1 MQRHGLHR
9 HRVAGSIILMLS
21 SLVAPI
27 GAQQS
32 ASSGQWLA
40 VSDAIGRPGS
50 LQPDGV
56 MKYSF
61 PRSDLTVVVAGV
73 TVKPALALGSWV
85 AFRRLSSN
93 MAMVMGDLVL
103 TQDEVAPVMQALQA
117 GGIQQT
123 ALHNH
128 LLNESPRVMYMHVA
142 AHGDATR
149 IARAI
154 HDALARSHTPL
165 GTPAAAAPATNTLD
179 TATIAR
185 VLGRAGKLSGAVYQI
200 AVPRTERI
208 MEDGHEVPPS
218 MGVATSINFQP
229 TDGNRAA
236 ISGDFVL
243 RENEVNPVIRALLAH
258 GIQPVAIHSHMLG
271 EQPRLYFMH
280 YWANDDVMK
289 LATGLRAAL
298 DLTASKKGG

>member
-1 MQRHGLHR
+1 
-9 HRVAGSIILMLS
+9 V
-21 SLVAPI
+21 
-27 GAQQS
+27 
-32 ASSGQWLA
+32 A

-73 TVKPALALGSWV
+73 TLKPALALGSWV
-85 AFRRLSSN
+85 AFRRLSPN

-103 TQDEVAPVMQALQA
+103 TEDEVAPVMQALQT
-117 GGIQQT
+117 GGVQQT

-185 VLGRAGKLSGAVYQI
+185 VLGRAGKLSGVVYQI
-200 AVPRTERI
+200 TVPRSERI

-218 MGVATSINFQP
+218 MGLATSINFQP

-243 RENEVNPVIRALLAH
+243 RDSEVNPVIKALLAH